1 MTSVP
6 QNKQE
11 LLQSIQQ
18 AYKNILADYS
28 TFSEESSRILN
39 VEGNIKGTMIS
50 VCDTLAY
57 LIGWGKLVLKWYD
70 RKYAGLEVIFPETGY
85 KWNELGK
92 LAQNFHFEYASW
104 SYSNL
109 INEFKEII
117 NKIIT
122 LIENLS
128 NSELYEKDWYEKY
141 TLGRMIQFNTS
152 SPMKNIR
159 TKIRKSK
166 KAKLLLKV

>member
-11 LLQSIQQ
+11 LLQSIQK

-28 TFSEESSRILN
+28 TLSEESSRVLN
-39 VEGNIKGTMIS
+39 IEGNIKGTMIS

-70 RKYAGLEVIFPETGY
+70 RKSAGLEVIFPENNY

-152 SPMKNIR
+152 SPMKNMR
-159 TKIRKSK
+159 TKIRKFK
-166 KAKLLLKV
+166 KAKL

>member
-11 LLQSIQQ
+11 LLQSIQK

-28 TFSEESSRILN
+28 TLSEESSRVLN
-39 VEGNIKGTMIS
+39 IEGNIKGTMIS

-70 RKYAGLEVIFPETGY
+70 RKSAGLEVIFPENNY

-152 SPMKNIR
+152 SPMKNMR
-159 TKIRKSK
+159 TKIRKFK
-166 KAKLLLKV
+166 KAKLPLKV